1 MCSILLPIVADRVLF
16 VLLPR
21 DGVNATVSRE
31 NISTFGFL
39 YGTFPT
45 APTVF
50 VFASQYN
57 IAMEIVS
64 YAITVVH
71 VLMRDEKEG
80 RKKQAR
86 SNKQQGKAT
95 QHTQGM
101 HTFPKKNEL
110 PRVELH
116 VQSCVYL
123 YTPYISVVVMKIVS
137 VLHYK

>member
-16 VLLPR
+16 VLLPS

-31 NISTFGFL
+31 KISTFGFL

-64 YAITVVH
+64 YANTVVT
-71 VLMRDEKEG
+71 LWYM
-80 RKKQAR
+80 
-86 SNKQQGKAT
+86 
-95 QHTQGM
+95 
-101 HTFPKKNEL
+101 F
-110 PRVELH
+110 
-116 VQSCVYL
+116 
-123 YTPYISVVVMKIVS
+123 
-137 VLHYK
+137 